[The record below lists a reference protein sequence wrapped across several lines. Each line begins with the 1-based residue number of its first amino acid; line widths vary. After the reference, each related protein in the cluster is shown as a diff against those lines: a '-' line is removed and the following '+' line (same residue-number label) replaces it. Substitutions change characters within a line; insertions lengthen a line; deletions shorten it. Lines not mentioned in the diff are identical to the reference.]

1 MTRGGH
7 IDVAV
12 LGGFQVSEKGDLAN
26 WKIPGAKNPGGIG
39 GAMDIAAGAKRLI
52 VCMEHTTKEGAPKIV
67 RQCTYPLTGVGLRRH
82 DCHGFGGDR
91 RQAGRS
97 VLARDRAGMEYRR
110 SAEVDGAHRYC
121 RSAALQKCNCSE
133 NALRILR
140 GSPRRASC
148 ALRLARGRVWKFRG
162 ANLNPLE
169 AVMAE
174 NIPEKYAD
182 LLEKPAFGSLG
193 TLMKDG
199 SPQVTPVWV
208 DYDGKYVRFN
218 SALGRVKDKN
228 IRRDPRV
235 SISLQDPANPYRYLE
250 IRGRVVEIT
259 QNGADDHINKLS
271 QKYLGKPVYPFRQP
285 GEVRVLYKIE
295 PEKVSS
301 MG

>member
-1 MTRGGH
+1 VKRKCCAALPARGK
-7 IDVAV
+7 VWV
-12 LGGFQVSEKGDLAN
+12 LSRGEQ
-26 WKIPGAKNPGGIG
+26 NPGE
-39 GAMDIAAGAKRLI
+39 AM
-52 VCMEHTTKEGAPKIV
+52 
-67 RQCTYPLTGVGLRRH
+67 
-82 DCHGFGGDR
+82 
-91 RQAGRS
+91 
-97 VLARDRAGMEYRR
+97 
-110 SAEVDGAHRYC
+110 
-121 RSAALQKCNCSE
+121 
-133 NALRILR
+133 
-140 GSPRRASC
+140 
-148 ALRLARGRVWKFRG
+148 
-162 ANLNPLE
+162 
-169 AVMAE
+169 MAE

-182 LLEKPAFGSLG
+182 LLEKPAFGNLG